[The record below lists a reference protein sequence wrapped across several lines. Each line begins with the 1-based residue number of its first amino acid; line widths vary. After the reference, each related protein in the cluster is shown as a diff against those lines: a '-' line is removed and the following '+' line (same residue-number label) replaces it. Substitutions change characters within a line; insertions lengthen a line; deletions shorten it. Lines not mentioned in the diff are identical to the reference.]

1 MSAIIKRW
9 FLGLIVLITAAA
21 IISYLVLVVG
31 MTSPLGETRTD
42 NWVVIAALLALCIGL
57 THLIWNGLD
66 RSTQAVAKKL
76 QAMECDDGEVQLPH
90 LNEDL
95 AEEGI
100 KPDLD
105 RSLTAVKNRLEV
117 LRREREEL
125 ELQKRLVDNR
135 RSQLQSVLYSI
146 PEAVIVTDAAD
157 QVILANEPAQKMFD
171 FDLDTGQRKAL
182 TECVNDKE
190 FLHLLEETSQS
201 AKRTVAQYSRNGQ
214 QGKRWYDVI
223 LSVITDPKKDQPMGV
238 LAILHDVTRQR
249 EAARM
254 KTDFVSSVSHELRT
268 PLASIRAYLEMLV
281 DGEVQD
287 EETRKNFYEI
297 MQNET
302 YRLSNLVDNILNISR
317 IEAGVVKVSKGK
329 VPMSAVIK
337 ETLQVLKPQA
347 QASGIELVDELSPV
361 FFHVRADREMMRQAV
376 FNLVSNALKYTPEGG
391 TVTVRLRVD
400 EGQKEVTT
408 EISDSGVGIDAESL
422 PHIFDKFYRVAG
434 SKKMAKG
441 TGLGLALVKEIVE
454 TIHDGRLSVKSSP
467 GQGSTFSF
475 SLPLED

>member
-9 FLGLIVLITAAA
+9 FLGLIVLITAAV

-31 MTSPLGETRTD
+31 MTSPLGKTGTD

-57 THLIWNGLD
+57 THLIWNRLD

-76 QAMECDDGEVQLPH
+76 QAMERDDGKIQLPH
-90 LNEDL
+90 LDEDVL
-95 AEEGI
+95 KEGI
-100 KPDLD
+100 EPDLD
-105 RSLTAVKNRLEV
+105 RSLTAARNRLQI

-135 RSQLQSVLYSI
+135 RSQLQSILYSI
-146 PEAVIVTDAAD
+146 PESVIVTDAAD

-171 FDLDTGQRKAL
+171 FTLETGQRRAL
-182 TECVNDKE
+182 KDCVGDKE

-201 AKRTVAQYSRNGQ
+201 SKRTVAQYSRNGQ
-214 QGKRWYDVI
+214 HGKRWYDVI

-238 LAILHDVTRQR
+238 LAILHDVTREH

-281 DGEVQD
+281 DGEIED
-287 EETRKNFYEI
+287 EETREKFYEV

-329 VPMSAVIK
+329 VSLTAVVK
-337 ETLQVLKPQA
+337 ETLQVLRPQGE
-347 QASGIELVDELSPV
+347 ASRITLVDELSPV

-400 EGQKEVTT
+400 EGERGN
-408 EISDSGVGIDAESL
+408 D
-422 PHIFDKFYRVAG
+422 RNC
-434 SKKMAKG
+434 
-441 TGLGLALVKEIVE
+441 
-454 TIHDGRLSVKSSP
+454 
-467 GQGSTFSF
+467 
-475 SLPLED
+475 

>member
-9 FLGLIVLITAAA
+9 FWGLIVLITAAVV
-21 IISYLVLVVG
+21 ISYLVLVVG
-31 MTSPLGETRTD
+31 MTSPLGKTTTD
-42 NWVVIAALLALCIGL
+42 NWIVIAALLALCIGL
-57 THLIWNGLD
+57 THLIWNRLD
-66 RSTQAVAKKL
+66 RSTQAVTRQL
-76 QAMECDDGEVQLPH
+76 QAMECDIQSGDLS
-90 LNEDL
+90 EDV
-95 AEEGI
+95 AEEAI
-100 KPDLD
+100 EPDLD
-105 RSLTAVKNRLEV
+105 RSLTAARNRLQV

-135 RSQLQSVLYSI
+135 RSQLQSILYSI
-146 PEAVIVTDAAD
+146 PESVIVTDAAD

-171 FDLDTGQRKAL
+171 FTLETGQRRAL
-182 TECVNDKE
+182 KDCVGDKE

-201 AKRTVAQYSRNGQ
+201 SKRTVAQYSRNGQ
-214 QGKRWYDVI
+214 HGKRWYDVI

-238 LAILHDVTRQR
+238 LAILHDVTREH

-281 DGEVQD
+281 DGEVED
-287 EETRKNFYEI
+287 EETRKSFYEI

-329 VPMSAVIK
+329 VSLTGVVK
-337 ETLQVLKPQA
+337 ETRQVLKPQA
-347 QASGIELVDELSPV
+347 EASGLELVDELSPV
-361 FFHVRADREMMRQAV
+361 FFHVRADREMMRQAI
-376 FNLVSNALKYTPEGG
+376 FNLVSNSLKYTPQGG

-400 EGQKEVTT
+400 EGEREVTT
-408 EISDSGVGIDAESL
+408 EIADSGVGIDAESL
-422 PHIFDKFYRVAG
+422 PHIFDKFYRVPG

-467 GQGSTFSF
+467 GEGSTFAF
-475 SLPLED
+475 SLPLDD